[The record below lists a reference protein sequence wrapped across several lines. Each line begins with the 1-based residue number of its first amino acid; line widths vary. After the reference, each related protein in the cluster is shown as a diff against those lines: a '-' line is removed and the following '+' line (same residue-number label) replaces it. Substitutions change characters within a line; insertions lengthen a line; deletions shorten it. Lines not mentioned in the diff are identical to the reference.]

1 MRLENGANRGECAI
15 RNMSIKRK
23 LTLTMLGISLAAIG
37 LTVLA
42 ITSYLIYD
50 MRQSTVEQLGVTAA
64 LTGDRNGAALV
75 FLDNQRAAQ
84 NLEIFHLN
92 PAIQI
97 ACIYDNAGMLFAGY
111 HTDEPGGM
119 TCPKEAIK
127 AAQTIKGMLT
137 AMREIKQNGERAGL
151 VYLVSDTR
159 EIDAYVDKIVLISS
173 TVALIVLG
181 VSLLLTMYFQRTISG
196 PIMELTATAESIAA
210 KGDYTIEAKAE
221 YNDETGVLARAF
233 NAMIGEIHK
242 RDQDLLSI
250 NETLEQKVVDR
261 TRQLEKAKRK
271 AEMASE
277 AKSEFLRNMSHE
289 FRTPLHAVI
298 SFAAYGIKEHATS
311 PPSQLKQYFE
321 LIQTSTQRLSKLVGE
336 VLDLAKLEHGEHKFM
351 MGRIDMRELL
361 KYAAESV
368 NPLLKD
374 KQLTLTL
381 DMPSEATLAVC
392 DHDKISQVLTNLLG
406 NAIKFTP
413 AGKAVTLHTHAIAD
427 AVNPQVVVSVI
438 DEGVGIPEEEKELI
452 FESFRQSSRTNTGA
466 GGTGLGLAICRGII
480 EAHGGKIWAANNTIG
495 PGATVTFSI
504 PAVQAEGA
512 RVITLHTKEV
522 HHETAA

>member
-1 MRLENGANRGECAI
+1 
-15 RNMSIKRK
+15 MSIKRK
-23 LTLTMLGISLAAIG
+23 LTFTMMGISLAAIG

-42 ITSYLIYD
+42 ITAYLIYD

-64 LTGDRNGAALV
+64 ITGDRNSAALV
-75 FLDNQRAAQ
+75 FLDNQRATQ
-84 NLEIFHLN
+84 NLEIFHVN
-92 PAIQI
+92 PAIQV
-97 ACIYDNAGMLFAGY
+97 ACIYDNTGMLFAGY
-111 HTDEPGGM
+111 HTDVAGAM
-119 TCPKEAIK
+119 TCPPEAIK
-127 AAQTIKGMLT
+127 AQQTINGMLT
-137 AMREIKQNGERAGL
+137 ALREIKQNGERAGII
-151 VYLVSDTR
+151 YMVSDTR
-159 EIDAYVDKIVLISS
+159 EIDAYVNKIVLISS
-173 TVALIVLG
+173 TVAALVLG
-181 VSLLLTMYFQRTISG
+181 VTLLLTMYFQRTISG

-250 NETLEQKVVDR
+250 NETLEQKVHDR

-298 SFAAYGIKEHATS
+298 SFAAYGIKEHETS

-321 LIQTSTQRLSKLVGE
+321 FIQTSTERLCKLVNE
-336 VLDLAKLEHGEHKFM
+336 VLDLAKLEHGEHKFLLKR
-351 MGRIDMRELL
+351 GDMRELL
-361 KYAAESV
+361 KRAAESME
-368 NPLLKD
+368 PLLKD
-374 KQLTLTL
+374 KQLTLKL
-381 DMPSEATLAVC
+381 DMPSEPTPAVC
-392 DHDKISQVLTNLLG
+392 DHDKIGQVLTNLIG

-413 AGKAVTLHTHAIAD
+413 AGKSITLHTHAIAD
-427 AVNPQVVVSVI
+427 AVNPQVVVSVA

-466 GGTGLGLAICRGII
+466 GGTGLGLAICRGIV
-480 EAHGGKIWAANNTIG
+480 EAHGGKIWAENNQGTT
-495 PGATVTFSI
+495 GATVSFSM

-512 RVITLHTKEV
+512 RTITIHTTEV
-522 HHETAA
+522 HHENAA